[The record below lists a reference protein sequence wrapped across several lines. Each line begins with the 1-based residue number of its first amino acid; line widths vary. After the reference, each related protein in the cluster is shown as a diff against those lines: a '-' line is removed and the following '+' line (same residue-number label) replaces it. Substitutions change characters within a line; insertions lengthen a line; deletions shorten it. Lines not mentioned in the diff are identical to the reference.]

1 MDKSEYHIVS
11 GLCCA
16 NGYLDTNPKVCG
28 SGEAECLCCASDYV
42 LCGELDYIPRMCSL
56 IHGCVIMPKFGCC
69 KTVDH
74 YFPGEAA
81 LAKKKDRTV
90 CDATCCGGCYYE
102 TTYLKPFDC
111 ACRSTSRMCCCLVSE
126 FALPCADDV
135 PKTFVL
141 YGLMLYP
148 KVGCCVKVKDVM
160 PAQVAPAAEKEGGA
174 PPAAEAGAGAVAA
187 EAMGERGAAD
197 LAEAE

>member
-1 MDKSEYHIVS
+1 MPLLRVR
-11 GLCCA
+11 
-16 NGYLDTNPKVCG
+16 
-28 SGEAECLCCASDYV
+28 YV
-42 LCGELDYIPRMCSL
+42 LCGELDYVPGMCTL
-56 IHGCVIMPKFGCC
+56 LPGCVIMPKFGCC

-135 PKTFVL
+135 PKTFFL

-148 KVGCCVKVKDVM
+148 KVGCCIKVKDVM
-160 PAQVAPAAEKEGGA
+160 PAQVAPAAEKAGGA
-174 PPAAEAGAGAVAA
+174 AAAAEAVEADAVAQALNGTAPPTPPRPSETRRAA
-187 EAMGERGAAD
+187 EISRGRRAPPPERPPTLRFNC
-197 LAEAE
+197 LAWP